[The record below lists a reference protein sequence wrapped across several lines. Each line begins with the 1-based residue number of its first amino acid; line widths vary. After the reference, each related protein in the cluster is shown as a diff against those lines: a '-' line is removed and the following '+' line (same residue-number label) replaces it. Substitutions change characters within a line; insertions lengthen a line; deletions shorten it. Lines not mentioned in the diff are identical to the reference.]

1 MRKTIAA
8 GRVIMLGGL
17 VLIAGCSVY
26 MESNRPTPV
35 NLADYGSGQSRE
47 SVIGRLGAPAG
58 STQYPG
64 GASCDL
70 YRLYTKGYGT
80 GGKVATAVVESA
92 ADVFTLGLAEVVLTP
107 TEAATK
113 NELHPVKFCY
123 HDQKLTMV
131 SDNPDAPIPAASA
144 VDPQAAAAANPEP
157 APAARATT
165 PAARATTTASPAP
178 ATPSA
183 PGASASPQAE
193 F

>member
-1 MRKTIAA
+1 MRKTMAT
-8 GRVIMLGGL
+8 GRVMLGGL

-35 NLADYGSGQSRE
+35 KLAEYQSGQSRE
-47 SVIGRLGAPAG
+47 SVIGRLGAPA
-58 STQYPG
+58 SNTQYPG
-64 GASCDL
+64 GDSCDI
-70 YRLYTKGYGT
+70 YQLYTKGYGT
-80 GGKVATAVVESA
+80 GGKVAAAVVESA

-131 SDNPDAPIPAASA
+131 SDNPDAPIPSDSA
-144 VDPQAAAAANPEP
+144 VSPQAATGANPEP
-157 APAARATT
+157 APAASATT
-165 PAARATTTASPAP
+165 APSPAP
-178 ATPSA
+178 ATTSA
-183 PGASASPQAE
+183 PGASASPKAG

>member
-1 MRKTIAA
+1 MRKTVAA

-35 NLADYGSGQSRE
+35 NLAEYESGQGRE

-64 GASCDL
+64 GDSCDL

-80 GGKVATAVVESA
+80 GGKVATALVESA

-131 SDNPDAPIPAASA
+131 SDNPDAPIPASSA
-144 VDPQAAAAANPEP
+144 VDPRAAAAANPEP
-157 APAARATT
+157 APAASATT
-165 PAARATTTASPAP
+165 APSPAAAAT
-178 ATPSA
+178 SA
-183 PGASASPQAE
+183 PGASVSPQAE

>member
-1 MRKTIAA
+1 MRKTMAA
-8 GRVIMLGGL
+8 GRVIMLSGL

-35 NLADYGSGQSRE
+35 KLAEYESGQSRE
-47 SVIGRLGAPAG
+47 SVIGRLGAPAS

-64 GASCDL
+64 GNSCDL
-70 YRLYTKGYGT
+70 YQLYTKGYGT

-107 TEAATK
+107 TEAVTK

-131 SDNPDAPIPAASA
+131 SDNPDAPIPSDSA
-144 VDPQAAAAANPEP
+144 VSPQAVAGANPQP
-157 APAARATT
+157 ATAVSATAT
-165 PAARATTTASPAP
+165 PSPAP
-178 ATPSA
+178 ATPS
-183 PGASASPQAE
+183 PQGTNTPPQTE

>member
-35 NLADYGSGQSRE
+35 NLAEYESGQSRE

-64 GASCDL
+64 GDSCDL
-70 YRLYTKGYGT
+70 YRVYTKGYGT
-80 GGKVATAVVESA
+80 GGKVAAAVVESA

-131 SDNPDAPIPAASA
+131 SDNPDAPIPAAST
-144 VDPQAAAAANPEP
+144 VDPPGAARANAEP
-157 APAARATT
+157 APAARAT
-165 PAARATTTASPAP
+165 PTASPAP

>member
-1 MRKTIAA
+1 MAA

-26 MESNRPTPV
+26 MEANRPTPV
-35 NLADYGSGQSRE
+35 NLAEYESGQSRE

-64 GASCDL
+64 GDSCDL
-70 YRLYTKGYGT
+70 YQLYTKGYGT
-80 GGKVATAVVESA
+80 GGKVAAAVVESA

-131 SDNPDAPIPAASA
+131 SDNPDAPMPTTSA
-144 VDPQAAAAANPEP
+144 VSPQTAAVAKPEP
-157 APAARATT
+157 APAASAK
-165 PAARATTTASPAP
+165 TTASPAP
-178 ATPSA
+178 AATSA
-183 PGASASPQAE
+183 PGATATPQTE

>member
-35 NLADYGSGQSRE
+35 KLADYESGQSRE
-47 SVIGRLGAPAG
+47 SVIGRLGAPAS

-64 GASCDL
+64 GNSCDL
-70 YRLYTKGYGT
+70 YQLYTKGYGT

-131 SDNPDAPIPAASA
+131 SDNPDAPIPSASA
-144 VDPQAAAAANPEP
+144 VDPSGAARANAEP
-157 APAARATT
+157 APAVSVT
-165 PAARATTTASPAP
+165 AAPSPAP
-178 ATPSA
+178 ATTSA
-183 PGASASPQAE
+183 PGASASPQTE